1 MNPNTRNY
9 LTVTAGY
16 WAFTITDGAIRMLVV
31 LYFHQLG
38 YSPFEVA
45 MLFLFYEIFG
55 IITNLVG
62 GWLGARIG
70 LNLTMNIGMGLQVAA
85 LLMLTVPDPWLS
97 VVYVMA
103 AQALSGIAKDLNKMS
118 AKATVKTLTG
128 DGAQSKLFKY
138 VAVLT
143 GSKNAL
149 KGAGFFVGAAL
160 LQAVGFRNALYF
172 LAGGLFLVM
181 VVTIALLPSGVGKL
195 KEKAKFTQVF
205 SNTPAIN
212 WLSAARFFLFGARD
226 VWFVV
231 ALPVFLYDV
240 LGWEYG
246 SVGAFLAL
254 WVIGYGIVQAGAPTL
269 IRPNKQGHG
278 PGGRTA
284 VLGALVLALIP
295 AGIALGL
302 TYGPGLAPELATTLT
317 DAIGADLAWLAA
329 ASPADI
335 QGAVLIGGL
344 MLFGLVF
351 AINSAV
357 HSYLILAYAD
367 SDKVALNVG
376 FYYMANAGGRLAG
389 TVLSGLIYQ
398 LQGLEG
404 CLWWSTGFVL
414 AAALLS
420 LWLPRVPQAPRA
432 ATLPAAPLQPNLVDA
447 EAVIEPTRLA
457 ELYAP
462 ISGRIQG
469 CSVREGDAVTAG
481 QVLLRIVPTQA
492 DAAEHGI
499 QAPWDGAVARVH
511 VRVEGREVAAQT
523 LLLELFDPNSLV
535 LRFSVDGSRASGL
548 AIGQRVQAHFDGAL
562 DSPIELALTR
572 AWPALEPETGRRVL
586 EARLPAQAGFAIGM
600 TAQVRVEP
608 AVGAK
613 PPASAT
619 LTEAM
624 ST

>member
-1 MNPNTRNY
+1 MAFLSNFKLQTSNFRY

-45 MLFLFYEIFG
+45 MLFLFYEVFG

-70 LNLTMNIGMGLQVAA
+70 LNLTMHIGMALQVVA
-85 LLMLTVPDPWLS
+85 LSMLTVPDPWLS

-128 DGAQSKLFKY
+128 EGAGAESRLFKY

-149 KGAGFFVGAAL
+149 KGAGFFAGAAL
-160 LQAVGFRNALYF
+160 LQAFGFRNALF
-172 LAGGLFLVM
+172 ILAGSLFLVM
-181 VVTIALLPSGVGKL
+181 VITVILLPSGVGKM
-195 KEKAKFTQVF
+195 KEKAPFSQVF

-231 ALPVFLYDV
+231 ALPVYLYSV
-240 LGWEYG
+240 LNWEYTA
-246 SVGAFLAL
+246 VGAFLAL
-254 WVIGYGIVQAGAPTL
+254 WVIGYGIVQAGAPAL
-269 IRPNKQGHG
+269 IRPNRHGQG
-278 PGGRTA
+278 PSGRTA
-284 VLGALVLALIP
+284 FLGALVLALVP
-295 AGIALGL
+295 AGIAWALMQGPSLDWEPAPILIIGL
-302 TYGPGLAPELATTLT
+302 IA
-317 DAIGADLAWLAA
+317 
-329 ASPADI
+329 
-335 QGAVLIGGL
+335 
-344 MLFGLVF
+344 FGIVF

-367 SDKVALNVG
+367 ADKVALNVG

-389 TVLSGLIYQ
+389 TVLSGLIFQ

-420 LWLPRVPQAPRA
+420 LWLPRTPRVVA
-432 ATLPAAPLQPNLVDA
+432 ADATAQPRLIDA
-447 EAVIEPTRLA
+447 DGVVEATRLA

-462 ISGRIQG
+462 FAGRIEG
-469 CSVREGDAVTAG
+469 CAVREGDAVTAG
-481 QVLLRIVPTQA
+481 QVLLRIVPSVG
-492 DAAEHGI
+492 DGAELSI
-499 QAPWDGAVARVH
+499 AAPWDGQVLRSH
-511 VRVEGREVAAQT
+511 VRVEGREVPAQA
-523 LLLELFDPNSLV
+523 LLLELFDPDSVV
-535 LRFSVDGSRASGL
+535 LRFSVDGMQALGL
-548 AIGQRVQAHFDGAL
+548 APGQSVQAQFAGAPS
-562 DSPIELALTR
+562 SPVELTITR
-572 AWPALEPETGRRVL
+572 AWPALEPDTGRRVL
-586 EARLPAQAGFAIGM
+586 EARIPAQAGVAIGLP
-600 TAQVRVEP
+600 AQVRVEP
-608 AVGAK
+608 PVAVQL
-613 PPASAT
+613 PAT
-619 LTEAM
+619 LRRALPTGA
-624 ST
+624 